1 MIFMNF
7 STPTLVINK
16 SISSNNLDRMIGV
29 ANKNNLVLRPHF
41 KTHQSTEIGNWFKE
55 KGVTSI
61 TVSSISMAEYFSN
74 EWDDITIAFPINI
87 LEIDKLNL
95 IIKGNRVKILI
106 DSLSSLKILDSRLI
120 ETVEVYLKIDVGYSR
135 AGLKVEEKQKIKSI
149 IDFCKTSKKIS
160 FLGFLAHFGDSY
172 KSKNKM
178 EIKNVFHKSIE
189 RIKVLSDGFPNFR
202 ISIGD
207 TPTCSTIK
215 KYPDFINEIRPG
227 NFIFYD
233 LAQYKI
239 GSCEIDDIAIRMICP
254 VVSIYEE
261 REEVLIYGGSV
272 HFSKDRLRENES
284 DIFGYVYYGKV
295 WDVSN
300 KIGYIKSLSQ
310 EHGIVKLEKKIDLKI
325 GDQLNVIPVH
335 SCLAIDKMGAFYE
348 SAKRVEIMK

>member
-1 MIFMNF
+1 MLGKYLILKIAIDFKKIFVNSIKAIFCMKFMNF

-16 SISSNNLDRMIGV
+16 SISSNNLDRMIGI

-87 LEIDKLNL
+87 LEVDKLNL

-106 DSLSSLKILDSRLI
+106 DSVSSLKILDSRLI

-178 EIKNVFHKSIE
+178 EIKNVFQKSIE
-189 RIKVLSDGFPNFR
+189 RIKVLSDGFLIFEFLLV
-202 ISIGD
+202 
-207 TPTCSTIK
+207 TP
-215 KYPDFINEIRPG
+215 
-227 NFIFYD
+227 
-233 LAQYKI
+233 Q
-239 GSCEIDDIAIRMICP
+239 P
-254 VVSIYEE
+254 VA
-261 REEVLIYGGSV
+261 R
-272 HFSKDRLRENES
+272 
-284 DIFGYVYYGKV
+284 
-295 WDVSN
+295 
-300 KIGYIKSLSQ
+300 
-310 EHGIVKLEKKIDLKI
+310 
-325 GDQLNVIPVH
+325 
-335 SCLAIDKMGAFYE
+335 
-348 SAKRVEIMK
+348 

>member
-1 MIFMNF
+1 MNF
-7 STPTLVINK
+7 STPTLIVNK
-16 SISSNNLDRMIGV
+16 TIALNNLDRMINV
-29 ANKNNLVLRPHF
+29 ANKNNLILRPHF
-41 KTHQSTEIGNWFKE
+41 KTHQSIEIGNWFKE

-61 TVSSISMAEYFSN
+61 TVSSIKMAEFFSS
-74 EWDDITIAFPINI
+74 EWDDITIAFPLNI
-87 LEIDKLNL
+87 LEIDKLNFM
-95 IIKGNRVKILI
+95 ITRNKVKLLI
-106 DSLSSLKILDSRLI
+106 DSISSLKILNSQLQDSI
-120 ETVEVYLKIDVGYSR
+120 EVYLKIDVGYNR

-149 IDFCKTSKKIS
+149 IEFCKTSEKIS

-172 KSKNKM
+172 KSRNKL
-178 EIKNVFHKSIE
+178 EIKSVFEKSIE
-189 RIKVLSDGFPNFR
+189 RIKVLSDGFPNYQ

-207 TPTCSTIK
+207 TPTCSTIN
-215 KYPDFINEIRPG
+215 KYPEFINEIRPG

-239 GSCEIDDIAIRMICP
+239 GSCEIEDIAIRMICP

-272 HFSKDRLRENES
+272 HFSKDILRENEN
-284 DIFGYVYYGKV
+284 DKFGYVYFGEA

-335 SCLAIDKMGAFYE
+335 SCLAVDKMGAFYE
-348 SAKRVEIMK
+348 SGKRVEIMK

>member
-1 MIFMNF
+1 MNF
-7 STPTLVINK
+7 STPTLIVNK
-16 SISSNNLDRMIGV
+16 TIALNNLDRMIDV
-29 ANKNNLVLRPHF
+29 ANKNNLILRPHF
-41 KTHQSTEIGNWFKE
+41 KTHQSIEIGNWFKE

-61 TVSSISMAEYFSN
+61 TVSSIKMAEFFSS
-74 EWDDITIAFPINI
+74 EWDDITIAFPLNI
-87 LEIDKLNL
+87 LEIDKLNFM
-95 IIKGNRVKILI
+95 IRRNKVKLLI
-106 DSLSSLKILDSRLI
+106 DSISSLKILNSQLQDSI
-120 ETVEVYLKIDVGYSR
+120 EVYLKIDVGYNR

-149 IDFCKTSKKIS
+149 IEFCKTSEKIS

-172 KSKNKM
+172 KSRNKL
-178 EIKNVFHKSIE
+178 EIKSVFEKSIE
-189 RIKVLSDGFPNFR
+189 RIKVLSDGFPNYQ

-207 TPTCSTIK
+207 TPTCSTIN
-215 KYPDFINEIRPG
+215 KYPEFINEIRPG

-239 GSCEIDDIAIRMICP
+239 GSCEIEDIAIRMICP

-261 REEVLIYGGSV
+261 REEVLIYGCSV
-272 HFSKDRLRENES
+272 HFSKDILRENEN
-284 DIFGYVYYGKV
+284 DKFGYVYFGEA

-335 SCLAIDKMGAFYE
+335 SCLAVDKMGMFYE
-348 SAKRVEIMK
+348 SGKRIEIMK

>member
-1 MIFMNF
+1 MNF
-7 STPTLVINK
+7 STPTLIVNK
-16 SISSNNLDRMIGV
+16 TIALNNLDRMINV
-29 ANKNNLVLRPHF
+29 ANKNNLILRPHF
-41 KTHQSTEIGNWFKE
+41 KTHQSIEIGNWFKE

-61 TVSSISMAEYFSN
+61 TVSSIKMAEFFSS
-74 EWDDITIAFPINI
+74 EWDDITIAFPLNI
-87 LEIDKLNL
+87 LEIDKLNFM
-95 IIKGNRVKILI
+95 IRRNKVKLLI
-106 DSLSSLKILDSRLI
+106 DSISPLKILNSQLQDSI
-120 ETVEVYLKIDVGYSR
+120 EVYLKIDVGYNR

-149 IDFCKTSKKIS
+149 IEFCKSSEKIS

-172 KSKNKM
+172 ESRNKL
-178 EIKNVFHKSIE
+178 EIKSVFEKSIE
-189 RIKVLSDGFPNFR
+189 RIKVLSDGFPNYQ

-207 TPTCSTIK
+207 TPTCSTIN
-215 KYPDFINEIRPG
+215 KYPEFINEIRPG

-239 GSCEIDDIAIRMICP
+239 GSCEIEDIAIRMICP

-272 HFSKDRLRENES
+272 HFSKDILRENEN
-284 DIFGYVYYGKV
+284 DKFGYVYFGEA

-335 SCLAIDKMGAFYE
+335 SCLAVDKMGMFYE
-348 SAKRVEIMK
+348 SGKRIEIMK

>member
-1 MIFMNF
+1 MNF
-7 STPTLVINK
+7 STPTLIVNK
-16 SISSNNLDRMIGV
+16 TIALNNLDRMINV
-29 ANKNNLVLRPHF
+29 ANKNNLILRPHF
-41 KTHQSTEIGNWFKE
+41 KTHQSIEIGNWFKE

-61 TVSSISMAEYFSN
+61 TVSSIKMAEFFSS
-74 EWDDITIAFPINI
+74 EWDDITIAFPLNI
-87 LEIDKLNL
+87 LEIDKLNFM
-95 IIKGNRVKILI
+95 ITRNKVKLLI
-106 DSLSSLKILDSRLI
+106 DSISSLKILNSQLQDSI
-120 ETVEVYLKIDVGYSR
+120 EVYLKIDVGYNR

-149 IDFCKTSKKIS
+149 IEFCKTSEKIS

-172 KSKNKM
+172 KSRNKL
-178 EIKNVFHKSIE
+178 EIKSVFEKSIE
-189 RIKVLSDGFPNFR
+189 RIKVLSDGFPNYQ

-207 TPTCSTIK
+207 TPTCSTIN
-215 KYPDFINEIRPG
+215 KYPEFINEIRPG

-239 GSCEIDDIAIRMICP
+239 GSCEIEDIAIRMICP

-272 HFSKDRLRENES
+272 HFSKDILRENEN
-284 DIFGYVYYGKV
+284 DKFGYVYFGEA

-335 SCLAIDKMGAFYE
+335 SCLAVDKMGMFYE
-348 SAKRVEIMK
+348 SGKRIEIMK

>member
-1 MIFMNF
+1 MNF
-7 STPTLVINK
+7 STPTLIVNK
-16 SISSNNLDRMIGV
+16 TIALNNLDRMINV
-29 ANKNNLVLRPHF
+29 ANKNNLILRPHF
-41 KTHQSTEIGNWFKE
+41 KTHQSIEIGNWFKE

-61 TVSSISMAEYFSN
+61 TVSSIKMAEFFSS
-74 EWDDITIAFPINI
+74 EWDDITIAFPLNI
-87 LEIDKLNL
+87 LEIDKLNFM
-95 IIKGNRVKILI
+95 IRRNKVKLLI
-106 DSLSSLKILDSRLI
+106 DSISPLKILNSQLQDSI
-120 ETVEVYLKIDVGYSR
+120 EVYLKIDVGYNR

-149 IDFCKTSKKIS
+149 IEFCKTSEKIS

-172 KSKNKM
+172 KSRNKL
-178 EIKNVFHKSIE
+178 EIKSVFEKSIE
-189 RIKVLSDGFPNFR
+189 RIKVLSDGFPNYQ

-207 TPTCSTIK
+207 TPTCSTIN
-215 KYPDFINEIRPG
+215 KYPEFINEIRPG

-239 GSCEIDDIAIRMICP
+239 GSCEIEDIAIRMICP

-272 HFSKDRLRENES
+272 HFSKDILRENEN
-284 DIFGYVYYGKV
+284 DKFGYVYFGEA

-335 SCLAIDKMGAFYE
+335 SCLAVDKMGMFYE
-348 SAKRVEIMK
+348 SGKRIEIMK

>member
-1 MIFMNF
+1 MNF

-41 KTHQSTEIGNWFKE
+41 KTHQSIEIGNWFKE

-61 TVSSISMAEYFSN
+61 TVSSIKMAEFFSS
-74 EWDDITIAFPINI
+74 EWDDITIAFPLNI
-87 LEIDKLNL
+87 LEIDKLNFM
-95 IIKGNRVKILI
+95 IRRNKVKLLI
-106 DSLSSLKILDSRLI
+106 DSISSLKILNSQLQDSI
-120 ETVEVYLKIDVGYSR
+120 EVYLKIDVGYNR

-149 IDFCKTSKKIS
+149 IEFCKTSEKIS

-172 KSKNKM
+172 KSRNKL
-178 EIKNVFHKSIE
+178 EIKSVFEKSIE
-189 RIKVLSDGFPNFR
+189 RIKVLSDGFPNYQ

-207 TPTCSTIK
+207 TPTCSTIN
-215 KYPDFINEIRPG
+215 KYPEFINEIRPG

-239 GSCEIDDIAIRMICP
+239 GSCEIEDIAIRMICP

-272 HFSKDRLRENES
+272 HFSKDILRENEN
-284 DIFGYVYYGKV
+284 DKFGYVYFGEA

-335 SCLAIDKMGAFYE
+335 SCLAVDKMGMFYE
-348 SAKRVEIMK
+348 SGKRIEIMK

>member
-1 MIFMNF
+1 MNF

-16 SISSNNLDRMIGV
+16 AISLKNLDRMIDV
-29 ANKNNLVLRPHF
+29 ANTNNLVLRPHF
-41 KTHQSTEIGNWFKE
+41 KTHQSIEIGTWFKE

-61 TVSSISMAEYFSN
+61 TVSSISMAKFFSS
-74 EWDDITIAFPINI
+74 EWNDITIAFPLNI

-95 IIKGNRVKILI
+95 MIRGNRVKLLI
-106 DSLSSLKILDSRLI
+106 DSISSLKILDGKLEDSI
-120 ETVEVYLKIDVGYSR
+120 EVYLKIDVGYNR

-149 IDFCKTSKKIS
+149 IEFCKTSKKIS

-178 EIKNVFHKSIE
+178 EIKNVFQKSIE
-189 RIKVLSDGFPNFR
+189 KIKVLSYSFPNYH

-207 TPTCSTIK
+207 TPTSSIIK

-227 NFIFYD
+227 NFVFYD

-284 DIFGYVYYGKV
+284 DIFGYVYYGEV

-310 EHGIVKLEKKIDLKI
+310 EHGIVKLEKEIDIKI

-335 SCLAIDKMGAFYE
+335 SCLAVDKMGAFYE
-348 SAKRVEIMK
+348 SGKRVEIMK